1 MGVLLYGNGIT
12 EDYRPQ
18 KLVFTEEE
26 LVELFDEYEEI
37 KTSRVANLIN
47 TWCIYGMNAVND
59 GTEFNRIASDIIK
72 EPVYSHI
79 LFVHDS
85 EINPDWKAIDSVLY
99 KSYPEF
105 LGGLKKVIDD
115 TAANILNELAATA
128 EYENKV
134 DYLPQLSTL
143 GATPDKRILFSYN
156 PDDQTKEFY
165 DHDEFYKF
173 SQKVYEYIM
182 KNKQEKEPFTIY
194 ADKKAVIIIES
205 LKVQKFLDTLLEK
218 FKSHE
223 DYEICTKLTQII
235 SDWKVIID
243 NKGKKTEKSQDIEDQ
258 ISEKNGQ

>member
-12 EDYRPQ
+12 EDYRPE

-26 LVELFDEYEEI
+26 LVSLFDEYEEI
-37 KTSRVANLIN
+37 KTSRVPSLIN

-72 EPVYSHI
+72 EAVYSHL

-85 EINPDWKAIDSVLY
+85 EINPDWKATDSVLY

-105 LGGLKKVIDD
+105 LGALKKVIDN
-115 TAANILNELAATA
+115 TAANILNELAAA
-128 EYENKV
+128 ADYENKV
-134 DYLPQLSTL
+134 DYLPQLATL

-156 PDDQTKEFY
+156 PDDQSKEFY
-165 DHDEFYKF
+165 NHDEFYKF

-182 KNKQEKEPFTIY
+182 KNKQEREPFTIY
-194 ADKKAVIIIES
+194 ADKKVVIIIES

-218 FKSHE
+218 FKSKE
-223 DYEICTKLTQII
+223 EYEICTKLTEII
-235 SDWKVIID
+235 STWKVIID
-243 NKGKKTEKSQDIEDQ
+243 NKSKKPQKPQNIEDQ